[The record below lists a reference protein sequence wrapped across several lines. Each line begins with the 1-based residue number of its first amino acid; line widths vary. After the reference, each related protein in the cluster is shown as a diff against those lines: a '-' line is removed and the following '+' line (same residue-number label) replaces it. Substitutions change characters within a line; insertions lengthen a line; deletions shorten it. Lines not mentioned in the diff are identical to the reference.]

1 MKSYALL
8 LLCTLCA
15 SAILRAQSPEAMK
28 KIESAR
34 IALISERLG
43 LTPDQAE
50 KFWPLYREYADQR
63 RAIRQQLQQERG
75 AIEPGNLSDAESR
88 ALMERA
94 LELKQRELN
103 LEKTYSERLMQ
114 VISSQQMLQLRNAE
128 RDFQEMLLRR
138 LQMERERQL
147 ERQRMMQRRENLKDR
162 MNN

>member
-1 MKSYALL
+1 MKSFALV
-8 LLCTLCA
+8 LLCALCG
-15 SAILRAQSPEAMK
+15 SVSLRAQSPEAMK

-50 KFWPLYREYADQR
+50 KFWPLYREYAEQR
-63 RAIRQQLQQERG
+63 RDIRQQLQQERR
-75 AIEPGNLSDAESR
+75 ANEPGTLSDAESR

-103 LEKTYSERLMQ
+103 LEKTYSERLLQ

-128 RDFQEMLLRR
+128 RDFHEMLLRR

-147 ERQRMMQRRENLKDR
+147 EQQRMMQRRENMRDR